1 MPRSLPPPQRARGV
15 TAVLGP
21 TNTGKTHLAIER
33 LVAHSSGVIGL
44 PLRLLAREVYNR
56 VVAKV
61 GSDAVALVTGEE
73 KIKPDR
79 VRYWVATVESMPR
92 DLDVAFVAVDEIQL
106 AADLDRGHV
115 FTDRL
120 LNHRGREETLLI
132 GSATMR
138 PLVEALI
145 PGVNVVTRPRLSNLS
160 FAGDKKISRLPPR
173 SAIVAFSAEE
183 VYAIAELIRRHRGG
197 AAVVLGALS
206 PRTRNAQVAL
216 FEAGDV
222 DYLVATDAIGMGLN
236 LDVSHV
242 GFAARQKYDGFQ
254 FRDLHAAELGQI
266 AGRAGR
272 HMRDGTFGSTGRC
285 EPFDPELIDALENH
299 RFEPVR
305 IAQWRNPDLD
315 TRTLAALQASLG
327 EVPTEPGLTRALVA
341 DDEAALANLAREG
354 DVARLA
360 SGREAVEKL
369 WEVCALPDY
378 RRISPAGHADLVGG
392 IYGYLMG
399 RERRVPADWF
409 ARHLAMVDRTDGEID
424 TLSQR
429 LAHVRTWALVAN
441 RPDWLADPEHWQGVT
456 RRIEDSLS
464 DALHERL
471 AARFVDRRTSVLM
484 RRLRE
489 NATMEAEITASGD
502 VTVEGQ
508 HVGHLLGFHFVPD
521 PAADGTEAK
530 AALRNAAAKALAGEI
545 EARAERFA
553 SAPDSTIVLSN
564 DGTVRWTGDPVAKI
578 DAGDKSYEPAVRI
591 VADEQLTGPA
601 RDKVEGRLKA
611 WLRAHIVRLLG
622 PALELE
628 NAADLTGLARGIA
641 FQLSES
647 LGILERSRVAQDL
660 KSLDQ
665 SGRGALRAKGVRF
678 GAYHVY
684 MPALVKPGPRILAA
698 QLWALKNGGLDQK
711 GIDEIAHLAGSG
723 RTSFPVDPE
732 IAKGLYRAAGFRA
745 FPTRAV
751 RVDILERLADL
762 IRPAIAYRPGTTPG
776 DPPPGAA
783 DGEGFVQTGA
793 MTSLVGTS
801 GEDFGAILKALG
813 YMAET
818 RPGPAITVPLL
829 PARPKPAPVAAAR
842 SAVGEGVPAG
852 HVLEDGVPAEADEPG
867 PGMQQSGEA
876 GPTTGPLVDTALENA
891 ADRLLAEAEPAAG
904 EAGRPAAHGIVE
916 DGATADADEPAPGVQ
931 DDPETAPPFPGLLV
945 DSGLEDAADRLLA
958 EAEPASEDGNVDEL
972 SDRHVVED
980 GATADA
986 DEPAPTVQDEPEVA
1000 PIAFEPSRLA
1010 DPRPDEVA
1018 ETAPD
1023 FAPAMDVAAAVAEPS
1038 ETAIVDEA
1046 LEPTGGTELEATPD
1060 EAGAA
1065 GLAPSGVTA
1074 VDASTPVSDS
1084 DADAMGLGAAI
1095 VSAPFEQPSVMISD
1109 GPLAATLSDEDASVP
1124 PQETAPA
1131 EPVTIEVWRLQR
1143 YQREHHPRNR
1153 PGRRQDGREGRGGG
1167 DWRPPAS
1174 RRPDIAASTG
1184 GERPAGGAPLAA
1196 GQEPGPAGGRALA
1209 ETRGPAG
1216 GRGPGGRGPGGAF
1229 GRDRSGGGERPGG
1242 GGHPQ
1247 NEGRGPPRGEGHR
1260 RDERPRPPHGRD
1272 ERPRPE
1278 ARPERRERQP
1288 DPNSPFAA
1296 LAALK
1301 AQLEAKDRE
1310 GR

>member
-1 MPRSLPPPQRARGV
+1 MPRSLLPNQRARGV

-61 GSDAVALVTGEE
+61 GEGAVALVTGEE
-73 KIKPDR
+73 KIKPER
-79 VRYWVATVESMPR
+79 ARYWVATVEAMPR

-106 AADLDRGHV
+106 ATDLDRGHV
-115 FTDRL
+115 FTDRI

-145 PGVNVVTRPRLSNLS
+145 PGVNVVTRPRLSQLS

-173 SAIVAFSAEE
+173 SAIVAFSADE

-206 PRTRNAQVAL
+206 PRTRNAQVEL

-222 DYLVATDAIGMGLN
+222 DYLVATDAVGMGLN
-236 LDVSHV
+236 LNVAHV
-242 GFAARQKYDGFQ
+242 AFAARQKYDGFQ
-254 FRDLHAAELGQI
+254 FRDLNAAELGQI

-272 HMRDGTFGSTGRC
+272 HLRDGTFGSTGRC
-285 EPFDPELIDALENH
+285 EPFDPETIDALENH

-305 IAQWRNPDLD
+305 IAQWRNRDLD
-315 TRTLAALQASLG
+315 IGNLAALQASLA
-327 EVPTEPGLTRALVA
+327 ETPTERGLTRALVA
-341 DDEAALANLAREG
+341 DDESALAILSN
-354 DVARLA
+354 DQDTVRLA
-360 SGREAVEKL
+360 ASRAGVERL

-378 RRISPAGHADLVGG
+378 RKISPLGHADLVGG
-392 IYGYLMG
+392 IFGNLMG
-399 RERRVPADWF
+399 RGGRIPADWF
-409 ARHLAMVDRTDGEID
+409 ARQLALVDRSEGDID

-429 LAHVRTWALVAN
+429 LAHVRTWAFVAN

-456 RRIEDSLS
+456 RRIEDNLS
-464 DALHERL
+464 DALHVRL

-489 NATMEAEITASGD
+489 NATMEAQITAAGD

-521 PAADGTEAK
+521 PAVEGTEAR

-545 EARAERFA
+545 EARADRFA
-553 SAPDSTIVLSN
+553 AAADSTIVLSN
-564 DGTVRWTGDPVAKI
+564 DGTIRWTGDPVAKL
-578 DAGDKSYEPAVRI
+578 DDGDKIYNPSVRI

-601 RDKVEGRLKA
+601 RDKVDTRLKA
-611 WLRAHIVRLLG
+611 WLKAYVVRLLG

-665 SGRGALRAKGVRF
+665 AGRAALRTKGVRF

-698 QLWALKNGGLDQK
+698 QLWALGNGGLDQK

-732 IAKGLYRAAGFRA
+732 IAKGLFRAAGFRA
-745 FPTRAV
+745 FATRAV

-762 IRPAIAYRPGTTPG
+762 IRPAIAYRPGVTAG
-776 DPPPGAA
+776 DPPAGAA

-801 GEDFGAILKALG
+801 GEDFGAILKGLG
-813 YMAET
+813 YASEM
-818 RPGPAITVPLL
+818 RPGPAITVPLM
-829 PARPKPAPVAAAR
+829 PARQKAELPVTEPQSDTENDPEADVMAVSSDPSGESAVVEATDDAQELASLSFSSDVSDSAPKGDSGPSEEPAVPEAEASVPEAVHEPLDDDVAASPHDEPRA
-842 SAVGEGVPAG
+842 AEPQP
-852 HVLEDGVPAEADEPG
+852 DGLAEAPPADEV
-867 PGMQQSGEA
+867 E
-876 GPTTGPLVDTALENA
+876 
-891 ADRLLAEAEPAAG
+891 AEAEPTTLVADAEIDEARAATPADLSAP
-904 EAGRPAAHGIVE
+904 EATDQDSDVSATHERQAASDSTVAT
-916 DGATADADEPAPGVQ
+916 DGAGDPDA
-931 DDPETAPPFPGLLV
+931 T
-945 DSGLEDAADRLLA
+945 
-958 EAEPASEDGNVDEL
+958 
-972 SDRHVVED
+972 
-980 GATADA
+980 
-986 DEPAPTVQDEPEVA
+986 
-1000 PIAFEPSRLA
+1000 
-1010 DPRPDEVA
+1010 
-1018 ETAPD
+1018 
-1023 FAPAMDVAAAVAEPS
+1023 
-1038 ETAIVDEA
+1038 
-1046 LEPTGGTELEATPD
+1046 
-1060 EAGAA
+1060 
-1065 GLAPSGVTA
+1065 
-1074 VDASTPVSDS
+1074 
-1084 DADAMGLGAAI
+1084 
-1095 VSAPFEQPSVMISD
+1095 
-1109 GPLAATLSDEDASVP
+1109 
-1124 PQETAPA
+1124 A
-1131 EPVTIEVWRLQR
+1131 EPVLIEVWRLQR
-1143 YQREHHPRNR
+1143 FQREHHPRQR
-1153 PGRRQDGREGRGGG
+1153 PGRRPENRPGG
-1167 DWRPPAS
+1167 S
-1174 RRPDIAASTG
+1174 RRPDAPRRPEGAQRPDRAPRPDGEPRPSPDGIAAT
-1184 GERPAGGAPLAA
+1184 ADVAPDANR
-1196 GQEPGPAGGRALA
+1196 QPGPRGPGDRGQDRVPGGGRSFGGGRAA
-1209 ETRGPAG
+1209 
-1216 GRGPGGRGPGGAF
+1216 GPGGRGPGGAF
-1229 GRDRSGGGERPGG
+1229 GRDRGPGAQRGAGGPPAGEAAGRDDR
-1242 GGHPQ
+1242 
-1247 NEGRGPPRGEGHR
+1247 GRGPQR
-1260 RDERPRPPHGRD
+1260 RDDRPRF
-1272 ERPRPE
+1272 E

-1301 AQLEAKDRE
+1301 AQLEAKDRD
-1310 GR
+1310 GT